1 MESAKRCRKV
11 NQQHP
16 DWFAPTYD
24 LRSEVSHF
32 VAHYEGI
39 YLTPFDLISDH
50 IIAFD
55 RFLENET
62 KNLDN
67 HWIIKAWNLAHGTS
81 TKIVKSLA
89 EIMTMRKTITP
100 YTISKYIERP
110 FLERLHIF
118 KCFLS
123 SFIKIR
129 ENQLRALFTL
139 KILIHC
145 SEPMREDQ
153 FGR

>member
-1 MESAKRCRKV
+1 MPNVAVKSTSSIQTGLLQPTTWDQKCRILSRITKV
-11 NQQHP
+11 LTWP
-16 DWFAPTYD
+16 D
-24 LRSEVSHF
+24 
-32 VAHYEGI
+32 
-39 YLTPFDLISDH
+39 LTSFDLIWNHSFSSDH
-50 IIAFD
+50 I
-55 RFLENET
+55 LENET

-118 KCFLS
+118 NNFKVSKTDPKNWIFLPKHFS
-123 SFIKIR
+123 KNF
-129 ENQLRALFTL
+129 
-139 KILIHC
+139 
-145 SEPMREDQ
+145 
-153 FGR
+153 

>member
-1 MESAKRCRKV
+1 MSRITKV
-11 NQQHP
+11 
-16 DWFAPTYD
+16 
-24 LRSEVSHF
+24 
-32 VAHYEGI
+32 
-39 YLTPFDLISDH
+39 LTLFDLICHRS
-50 IIAFD
+50 ISFD

-118 KCFLS
+118 YILFTIFLS
-123 SFIKIR
+123 IK
-129 ENQLRALFTL
+129 N
-139 KILIHC
+139 
-145 SEPMREDQ
+145 
-153 FGR
+153 